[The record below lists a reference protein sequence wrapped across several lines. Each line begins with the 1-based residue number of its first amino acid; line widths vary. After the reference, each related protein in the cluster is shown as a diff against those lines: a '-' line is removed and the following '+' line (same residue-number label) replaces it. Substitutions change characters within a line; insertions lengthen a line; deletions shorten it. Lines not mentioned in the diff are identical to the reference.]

1 MERLPSS
8 HTPFWNEQQ
17 SSFPFTPITH
27 PQSAFTTTTRVVA
40 TQTDNSV
47 GPVAASEG
55 VLSSISSKE
64 VDWSRQHN
72 VPQPVIYIPDDC
84 GIASQASFIPLSPR
98 SSAYLQ
104 PHKHQRTTSS
114 HRKYRYF
121 HAKDVV
127 LNVNSIRIRATATQ
141 PRPYRSALKP
151 RPNRVVPISQSVV
164 ASPSATY
171 SSDTGGTL
179 STTRT
184 QPLTAAA
191 YPTSSSMELTP
202 NTASANTSQ
211 QGSSA
216 QPTISSENVNIIA
229 ASLMPVQIEYLEH
242 FQKLGQLAAQPGEL
256 GLRVRQVLHDNMVAV
271 LKASLKTGSNNKTRT

>member
-1 MERLPSS
+1 MS
-8 HTPFWNEQQ
+8 
-17 SSFPFTPITH
+17 
-27 PQSAFTTTTRVVA
+27 
-40 TQTDNSV
+40 
-47 GPVAASEG
+47 
-55 VLSSISSKE
+55 LS
-64 VDWSRQHN
+64 
-72 VPQPVIYIPDDC
+72 
-84 GIASQASFIPLSPR
+84 L
-98 SSAYLQ
+98 
-104 PHKHQRTTSS
+104 
-114 HRKYRYF
+114 
-121 HAKDVV
+121 
-127 LNVNSIRIRATATQ
+127 
-141 PRPYRSALKP
+141 SALKP

-171 SSDTGGTL
+171 SSDTSGTL

-202 NTASANTSQ
+202 NTASANTGQ

-216 QPTISSENVNIIA
+216 QPAISSENVNIIA